1 MLHTVL
7 SMTCLSL
14 AALYAIS
21 TLAWRE
27 RSRSTMLLAAALL
40 VMATIDALDAMSLAI
55 PYRAPLLR
63 RAAMVGEGLLAPL
76 WLLMSQR
83 FARGKTRRSL
93 EALLLLAVFSI
104 LPAVPVLLGPE
115 RLFALQLAGSQFI
128 HLHVTA
134 LVFYAALTLSIL
146 LTLIRLE
153 TTLLASTHADRWK
166 IKFTVLGCGVALVA
180 SLLFYSQAFL
190 LGHLKFS
197 LLPVRSLGLA
207 CGILMVAYSHF
218 ERGGGV
224 RVSVSPPM
232 AYKSVVLFAFG
243 AYLFAFGLLSAGRQV
258 LDDSL
263 QASLIM
269 ALALL
274 CGLALLILVL
284 SESLRCRIRD
294 FIQRHFY
301 EDKYDY
307 RSQWMLVARRL
318 AAAKNPQ
325 ELHASILLSFCEVF
339 GLRSAVLYLK
349 DLNQGD
355 FFPVE
360 NVEHQACPTLL
371 QAKDPFVRTLASK
384 GYPLELSG
392 ELRDGQGE
400 QSSLRIAVPLTAHG
414 EMVGIVFLGP
424 AIIEHEIYDQE
435 DFELMASMANHA
447 SSAIQSLR
455 LAEALAQSREMEL
468 LGRVSA
474 FIAHDLKN
482 LVHTLSLLTENARE
496 YINNRDFQTD
506 MLDSL
511 DSTISR
517 MKILISK
524 LKDIPEDVH
533 MWKQPTDVLG
543 LVEEAAAMAGISVAI
558 RGERVVLG
566 LDREEMRK
574 VVLNL
579 LLNAAEATRGKG
591 PVEVEVRGG
600 SDGEAML
607 AVRDQGCGMDA
618 EFIRTRLFKPFQ
630 TTKNKGL
637 GIGLYH
643 SRHIIQAHGGGIE
656 VRSSPGAGSEFIVRL
671 PGSDAR
677 VHQELAVREAQ

>member
-7 SMTCLSL
+7 SMTSLSL

-27 RSRSTMLLAAALL
+27 RTRSTALLAAALL
-40 VMATIDALDAMSLAI
+40 VMAAIDALDATSLAI
-55 PYRAPLLR
+55 PYRAHLLR

-76 WLLMSQR
+76 WLLMSQG
-83 FARGKTRRSL
+83 FAREKTGRSL
-93 EALLLLAVFSI
+93 ETLLLLAAFST
-104 LPAVPVLLGPE
+104 LPAVPVLLEPE
-115 RLFALQLAGSQFI
+115 RLFTLQLAGSRLI
-128 HLHVTA
+128 HLHVPA
-134 LVFYAALTLSIL
+134 LVFYAALALGIL

-166 IKFTVLGCGVALVA
+166 IKFTVLGCGVALLA

-218 ERGGGV
+218 KRGGGA
-224 RVSVSPPM
+224 RVSVSPQM
-232 AYKSVVLFAFG
+232 AYKSVVLLAFG
-243 AYLFAFGLLSAGRQV
+243 LYLVAFGLLSAGQRI

-263 QASLIM
+263 QASLIL

-274 CGLALLILVL
+274 CGLGLLILVL
-284 SESLRCRIRD
+284 SESLRRRVRD

-325 ELHASILLSFCEVF
+325 DLQASILLSFCEIF

-360 NVEHQACPTLL
+360 NIEQRACPAIL
-371 QAKDPFVRTLASK
+371 QAKDPFVRTLASRVW
-384 GYPLELSG
+384 PLELSG
-392 ELRDGQGE
+392 ELRDSQGGQAG
-400 QSSLRIAVPLTAHG
+400 LRFAVPLTAHG
-414 EMVGIVFLGP
+414 DMVGIVFLGP
-424 AIIEHEIYDQE
+424 AIVEQEAYDQE

-455 LAEALAQSREMEL
+455 LAEALAQSKEMEL

-482 LVHTLSLLTENARE
+482 LVHTLALLTENARE
-496 YINNRDFQTD
+496 YIDNRDFQAD
-506 MLDSL
+506 MLASL
-511 DSTISR
+511 DRTISR

-533 MWKQPTDVLG
+533 MWKQPTDILG

-558 RGERVVLG
+558 RGDRVVLA
-566 LDREEMRK
+566 LDREEMHK

-579 LLNAAEATRGKG
+579 LLNAAEATKGKG
-591 PVEVEVRGG
+591 PVEIDVHGG
-600 SDGEAML
+600 SNGEATL
-607 AVRDQGCGMDA
+607 TVRDQGCGMDA

-630 TTKNKGL
+630 TTKSKGL

-643 SRHIIQAHGGGIE
+643 SRHIVQAHGGGIE

-677 VHQELAVREAQ
+677 VHPELAVREAQ